1 MPACAPSS
9 TTIISEW
16 PCSSAWPWN
25 ISLHADCPASS
36 QRIRRCV
43 LLLAF
48 IAACTGC
55 SGGSADI
62 APLRL
67 MHSPPVHRLT
77 PQQLKDLSMEC
88 QTYPLHNSMR
98 GRYDA
103 SYCEDAIA
111 AWGDEPLQIVTID
124 QGS

>member
-1 MPACAPSS
+1 MKPGS
-9 TTIISEW
+9 
-16 PCSSAWPWN
+16 
-25 ISLHADCPASS
+25 
-36 QRIRRCV
+36 V

-48 IAACTGC
+48 SMACACSG

-67 MHSPPVHRLT
+67 THSPPVNRLA

-88 QTYPLHNSMR
+88 QKYPPHDSMR

-103 SYCEDAIA
+103 AYCDDAIA
-111 AWGDEPLQIVTID
+111 AWGDEPLQIVPLERPNANP
-124 QGS
+124 